1 MASSATFL
9 LLVVNAS
16 SMELTNISRFSQN
29 VHIRSF
35 GFTPQGHASRLY
47 TLRNARGT
55 ELDVTDYGATVTSFR
70 ISDGTGRVRDIVLG
84 FDDVA
89 DYAAS
94 FRLPAA
100 PYMGAIVGRYAGRIA
115 FGEFEWE
122 GHRVRLS
129 RNNNGHC
136 LHGGKKGWSGRI
148 WSLVSFHDGDNP
160 SIRLQHVS
168 LDGDMGFPGEVT
180 VNVTYTLTEQDEF
193 IIEYEATSDADTF
206 VNLTHHSYFN
216 LDGHTGD
223 VRQQQMMVNSTRK
236 LEADEENI
244 PTGRILKL
252 DHCPFD
258 FTSPKNCPEA
268 IDTTFVLDDPSRP
281 AATLFSPE
289 SQLQLLVYTDQP
301 GVHIY
306 VGGNCFGLLA
316 GKEKAGYHPHS
327 GICFETQHFP
337 DAPNHPHFPSTVLR
351 KDERY
356 FQKTIYKIQPL

>member
-9 LLVVNAS
+9 LLDVNAS
-16 SMELTNISRFSQN
+16 TMELTNISRFSQN
-29 VHIRSF
+29 VRIRSF
-35 GFTPQGHASRLY
+35 GFTPRGHASRLY
-47 TLRNARGT
+47 TLRNERGT
-55 ELDVTDYGATVTSFR
+55 ELEVTDYGATVTSFR
-70 ISDGTGRVRDIVLG
+70 IADGTGRVRDIVLG

-100 PYMGAIVGRYAGRIA
+100 PYMGATVGRYAGRIA

-122 GHRVRLS
+122 GDRFRLS

-136 LHGGKKGWSGRI
+136 LHGGKKGWSRRI
-148 WSLVSFHDGDNP
+148 WSLVSLHDGDNP

-168 LDGDMGFPGEVT
+168 PDGDMGFPGEVT

-193 IIEYEATSDADTF
+193 VIEYEATSDADTV

-316 GKEKAGYHPHS
+316 GKEKAAYHPHS